1 LVGWAGC
8 ITAIVLVLSGTASA
22 ARTWTVCASGC
33 NFTTIASAVAAASN
47 GDTILVH
54 SGTYAG
60 GFLIDKDL
68 RLIGAGFTNTRIVG
82 GAPVLTVGSD
92 AEVNLEP
99 LTDVLI
105 DGFSISGGTPGP
117 WTAGIQINGRLTL
130 RRSLVTKNTGD
141 GDFFGAG
148 ITNFGVLEMTDST
161 VSQNLAQL
169 GGGCAIAS
177 EGFFNF
183 DRTTFSM
190 KNSRVASNEGTRG
203 GVCLGDGT
211 YRLQDS
217 SVTENSGVG
226 VMSFISFTNLSNMTI
241 SRNHNGGVF
250 HCLCDVPSDV
260 LTIENSRIVDNS
272 TQGSGG
278 GVTNDRLATTTITNS
293 TISRNHAGQNG
304 GGLCGDFNV
313 TRSTIS
319 ANTAAHDGGGFAGT
333 GTISHS
339 LIERNSA
346 GVDGGGI
353 WNLGVTLTD
362 TTVGNNT
369 PNNTAAGPPLLPGPL
384 TPAC

>member
-1 LVGWAGC
+1 
-8 ITAIVLVLSGTASA
+8 
-22 ARTWTVCASGC
+22 
-33 NFTTIASAVAAASN
+33 
-47 GDTILVH
+47 
-54 SGTYAG
+54 
-60 GFLIDKDL
+60 
-68 RLIGAGFTNTRIVG
+68 
-82 GAPVLTVGSD
+82 
-92 AEVNLEP
+92 
-99 LTDVLI
+99 
-105 DGFSISGGTPGP
+105 
-117 WTAGIQINGRLTL
+117 
-130 RRSLVTKNTGD
+130 
-141 GDFFGAG
+141 
-148 ITNFGVLEMTDST
+148 

-293 TISRNHAGQNG
+293 TISRNHAGQTAEV
-304 GGLCGDFNV
+304 FAA
-313 TRSTIS
+313 TSTSPAAPS
-319 ANTAAHDGGGFAGT
+319 APTPPLTTAAD
-333 GTISHS
+333 SQ
-339 LIERNSA
+339 
-346 GVDGGGI
+346 V
-353 WNLGVTLTD
+353 LGRSR
-362 TTVGNNT
+362 
-369 PNNTAAGPPLLPGPL
+369 TA
-384 TPAC
+384 